1 MAHRT
6 HVIVFLLYC
15 HTFPLKAFMT
25 YIAIYKATPGT
36 DTKIHFIQEFII

>member
-6 HVIVFLLYC
+6 HVIVFLPYC

-25 YIAIYKATPGT
+25 YISSVQFSSVVQSCPTL
-36 DTKIHFIQEFII
+36 